1 MMEAALPAIAT
12 VLVLVVETPWAMAC
26 PTAVLLF
33 LDCDPAKLTRL
44 LMAAEQQEA
53 LDLVLATRFRAAT
66 ALMALAAPMICT
78 TGELVQLV
86 ALRARLAASS
96 MSSVSRFLTRAASRC
111 RTRA

>member
-1 MMEAALPAIAT
+1 MEAALPAIAT

-33 LDCDPAKLTRL
+33 LDCGPAKLTRP
-44 LMAAEQQEA
+44 LMAAEQQE
-53 LDLVLATRFRAAT
+53 LDLILVTRFRAAT

-96 MSSVSRFLTRAASRC
+96 MSSVSRFLTRAASRF